1 MGDAVGRTT
10 FVYARTLAATTV
22 DTTFTGILC
31 SYFATIDDRGWS
43 GVLATSS
50 ETWNAHHVFQPQNS
64 IRLLYSCMI

>member
-10 FVYARTLAATTV
+10 FVYARTLAATTD

-50 ETWNAHHVFQPQNS
+50 ET
-64 IRLLYSCMI
+64 